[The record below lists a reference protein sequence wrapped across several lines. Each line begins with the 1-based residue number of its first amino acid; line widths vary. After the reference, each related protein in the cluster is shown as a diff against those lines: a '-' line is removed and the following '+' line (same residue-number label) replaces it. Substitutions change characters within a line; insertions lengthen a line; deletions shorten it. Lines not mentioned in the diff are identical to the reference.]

1 MRRTDWLKFIT
12 MMAIML
18 FLATACSDSNSNEE
32 KPKDPQGSETPGN
45 SDDWQVVP
53 AKGGTIQ
60 KGDIT
65 IVFPSGTF
73 DADTKVAVTSL
84 EKGKVGGKYEASK
97 FYMVTIPSTTNKSI
111 TIKLKSTEKGDD
123 IHFVMESPGVA
134 TSTGKEVEIES
145 YLDAKYSNGEYVAT
159 LPAIDNGKE
168 IIDNLKLT
176 FGVAHLPQDVS
187 LTRGTTILGGKV
199 GTVKWEIKYPLST
212 LVYLEMFDQ
221 SKLRRIERFKPVVN
235 ECIKSAITQ
244 INNLGFKI
252 EEQRI
257 LPIYLENL
265 PNRWG
270 QHNQS
275 TFGNSN
281 NSISISLD
289 YMSAEKP
296 DTAGLRNTVIHEL
309 FHYFQAEFDSRFSLL
324 KGRNTM
330 VPTAITYRIGIEWNP
345 EELVNE
351 MLVIQEMASVWI
363 EQFTN
368 GGQLDARFL
377 LGDDELIKNP
387 INYDYFG
394 FIDILNCRKGTKQDK
409 YQNQGYSMAPILY
422 YITSQLQSD
431 NSKKIG
437 NDFVLDLFNECKDN
451 FSKIRFSSSAYTC
464 LKNVLDRR
472 GSHFLYNNGTEDYLL
487 KLMKGE
493 LVKGLYIHT
502 KNLIDQFDPTL
513 FSIKDSRTIRTES
526 AEYVFDGDC
535 YPFGCSI
542 RQVSWQGLKDIDL
555 TNKKLVIKQE
565 TEGIETFLLI
575 TDKKSNFTK
584 FIQIEKAATKNDS
597 IVVEGSRLEKMRLD
611 DGTFVH
617 DFFLVTMRT
626 DCKPSDAGKKKAY
639 RLSFELR
646 DTLVTQKPTA
656 IIRPDK
662 LTFKTGGGT
671 NSVMVDGSGFKH
683 IGYDT
688 PQSWLTVKVDESDK
702 SIEFTVKPNLTGKER
717 KDTVMCYVA
726 NTTNPAKKD
735 KLYLPVIVTQQAK
748 APTVSPTSLTFDAA
762 GGMKT
767 LTVTLE
773 GYKYY
778 GCTIDDGAKAWLS
791 RNYGSGGTIE
801 LTAEPNTTGKDR
813 TTTVKCYATNA
824 QKGTDSETYFMD
836 VKVTQKAG
844 KEQTA
849 AYEFV
854 NGIAEINI
862 RYNVWG
868 YDSFG
873 GFDLNPSNKEITV
886 TPKGKGL
893 HFVVSLDI
901 NEPGYTEKIRGQFD
915 IDDLTLMESKKS
927 CVTNL
932 SWQRDVKNIGGRT
945 WGGGFEW
952 AQVNTQTMT
961 MRFST
966 NSKIPQTSFEQ
977 GGANVTWWAGLEDF
991 SPTVATCVRKTT
1003 LPDEN
1008 GKTITDV
1015 EEATDLVGDSSIG
1028 IYLHFKKTGK

>member
-1 MRRTDWLKFIT
+1 MRRTDWLKCIT
-12 MMAIML
+12 MMLMMM
-18 FLATACSDSNSNEE
+18 FLATACSDGNSDEE
-32 KPKDPQGSETPGN
+32 KPKDPQGSETPISNG
-45 SDDWQVVP
+45 DWQVVP
-53 AKGGTIQ
+53 ATGGTIQ

-73 DADTKVAVTSL
+73 DTDTKIAITSL
-84 EKGKVGGKYEASK
+84 EKGKMGGKYEASK
-97 FYMVTIPSTTNKSI
+97 FYMVTIPSTTNKGI
-111 TIKLKSTEKGDD
+111 TIKLKSTEKEGDD

-187 LTRGTTILGGKV
+187 STRGTTILGGKV
-199 GTVKWEIKYPLST
+199 GTVKWEIKYPLTT
-212 LVYLEMFDQ
+212 LAYLEMFDQ
-221 SKLRRIERFKPVVN
+221 SKLRRIERFKPVVH

-377 LGDDELIKNP
+377 LGDDELIRDP

-472 GSHFLYNNGTEDYLL
+472 GSHFLYNNGTEDYIL

-493 LVKGLYIHT
+493 LVKGFYLHT
-502 KNLIDQFDPTL
+502 HNVEDINDSLK
-513 FSIKDSRTIRTES
+513 FSIREPGRINKDES
-526 AEYVFDGDC
+526 VKLDFSGDC
-535 YPFGCSI
+535 YPYGCSI
-542 RQVSWQGLKDIDL
+542 RQVYMQGLKDVNL
-555 TNKKLVIKQE
+555 STKRVIVKQE

-611 DGTFVH
+611 DGTFTH

-639 RLSFELR
+639 KLSFELR
-646 DTLVTQKPTA
+646 EVKQTVTISPKE
-656 IIRPDK
+656 
-662 LTFKTGGGT
+662 LSFKTGGGT
-671 NSVMVDGSGFKH
+671 KSVAVEGFGFKH
-683 IGYDT
+683 ISFEV
-688 PQSWLTVKVDESDK
+688 PPSWLGVKVNENDK
-702 SIEFTVKPNLTGKER
+702 TVEITAKPNLTGKER
-717 KDTVMCYVA
+717 KDTVMCYV
-726 NTTNPAKKD
+726 TNADKPTDKD
-735 KLYLPVIVTQQAK
+735 KTYLPVTVTQSGK
-748 APTVSPTSLTFDAA
+748 APTVSPTSLTFEAE
-762 GGMKT
+762 GGMKS
-767 LTVTLE
+767 LKVTIE
-773 GYKYY
+773 GYRYF
-778 GCTIDDGAKAWLS
+778 GCTIDDGAKSWLS
-791 RNYGSGGTIE
+791 RNYVSGGTIE
-801 LTAEPNTTGKDR
+801 LTAEPNTTGKER

-824 QKGTDSETYFMD
+824 QKGTDSETYFMN

-854 NGIAEINI
+854 NGYINVSI
-862 RYNVWG
+862 RFNVWG
-868 YDSFG
+868 NDSFG
-873 GFDLNPSNKEITV
+873 EYDLNPSNKEITV

-893 HFVVSLDI
+893 HFEVNVDI

-915 IDDLTLMESKKS
+915 IDDLTLMDSKKS
-927 CVTNL
+927 SVTNL

-952 AQVNTQTMT
+952 AQVNSQTMT

-977 GGANVTWWAGLEDF
+977 GGANVMWWAGLEDF

-1015 EEATDLVGDSSIG
+1015 EESKGLMGDSSITV
-1028 IYLHFKKTGK
+1028 YLHFKKTGK

>member
-12 MMAIML
+12 MMAIM
-18 FLATACSDSNSNEE
+18 FLATACSDSNSDEE

-53 AKGGTIQ
+53 ATGGTIQ

-73 DADTKVAVTSL
+73 DTDTKIAITSL

-97 FYMVTIPSTTNKSI
+97 FYMVTIPSTTNKGI
-111 TIKLKSTEKGDD
+111 TIKLKSTEKEGDD

-187 LTRGTTILGGKV
+187 STRGTTILGGKV
-199 GTVKWEIKYPLST
+199 GTVKWEIKYPLTT
-212 LVYLEMFDQ
+212 LAYLETFGQ
-221 SKLRRIERFKPVVN
+221 SKLSKIERFKPIVN
-235 ECIKSAITQ
+235 ECIEKAITQ
-244 INNLGFKI
+244 INKLGFKI
-252 EEQRI
+252 EEQRE
-257 LPIYLENL
+257 LPIYLKSL

-270 QHNQS
+270 EHCIS
-275 TFGNSN
+275 KLGDSN
-281 NSISISLD
+281 NCININ
-289 YMSAEKP
+289 YEKMVIEKP
-296 DTAGLRNTVIHEL
+296 DTAGLRNTVIHEI
-309 FHYFQAEFDSRFSLL
+309 FHYFQSEYDPRLTLL
-324 KGRNTM
+324 KAWNL
-330 VPTAITYRIGIEWNP
+330 GIISKYLDSTSEV
-345 EELVNE
+345 LV
-351 MLVIQEMASVWI
+351 MQEMASVWI

-368 GGQLDARFL
+368 GGQLDANFL
-377 LGDDELIKNP
+377 SHDVLSGLITF
-387 INYDYFG
+387 DQFG
-394 FIDILNCRKGTKQDK
+394 FVDLENDNGQTKRERYQD
-409 YQNQGYSMAPILY
+409 QGYSMAPMLY
-422 YITSQLQSD
+422 YITTQHDFDKSLGID
-431 NSKKIG
+431 NSL
-437 NDFVLDLFNECKDN
+437 VLELFEKSKQLTTITN
-451 FSKIRFSSSAYTC
+451 FASTTYDC
-464 LKNVLDRR
+464 LTSILDKH
-472 GSHFLYNNGTEDYLL
+472 GSYFFYGKGTEDYLL

-502 KNLIDQFDPTL
+502 KNLIDQSDATR
-513 FSIKDSRTIRTES
+513 FSIKDSRKITTGS

-542 RQVSWQGLKDIDL
+542 RQVYWQGLKDIDL

-565 TEGIETFLLI
+565 TEGMETYLLV
-575 TDKKSNFTK
+575 TDSKSNFTK
-584 FIQIEKAATKNDS
+584 FLQTVKPATKKDS
-597 IVVEGSRLEKMRLD
+597 IVVGGSRLEKMRLE
-611 DGTFVH
+611 DGTFNH
-617 DFFLVTMRT
+617 DFYLVTMRT

-639 RLSFELR
+639 KLSFELR

-656 IIRPDK
+656 TVSPDK

-671 NSVMVDGSGFKH
+671 KSVAVEGSGFKH
-683 IGYDT
+683 ISFEI
-688 PQSWLTVKVDESDK
+688 PPSWLGVKVNENDK
-702 SIEFTVKPNLTGKER
+702 TVEITAKPNLTGKER
-717 KDTVMCYVA
+717 KDTVMCYV
-726 NTTNPAKKD
+726 TNADKPTDKD
-735 KLYLPVIVTQQAK
+735 KTYLPVTVTQSGK
-748 APTVSPTSLTFDAA
+748 APTVSPTSLTFEAE
-762 GGMKT
+762 GGMKS
-767 LTVTLE
+767 LKVTIE
-773 GYKYY
+773 GYRYF
-778 GCTIDDGAKAWLS
+778 GCTIDDGAKSWLS
-791 RNYGSGGTIE
+791 RNYVSGGTIE
-801 LTAEPNTTGKDR
+801 LTAEPNTTGKER

-824 QKGTDSETYFMD
+824 QKGTDSETYFMN